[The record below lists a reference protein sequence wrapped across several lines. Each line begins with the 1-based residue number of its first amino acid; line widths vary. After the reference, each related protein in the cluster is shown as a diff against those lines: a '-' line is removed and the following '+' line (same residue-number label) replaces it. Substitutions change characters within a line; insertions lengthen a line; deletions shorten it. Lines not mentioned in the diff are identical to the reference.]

1 MTANKGKVLLQVQG
15 LEKKF
20 DDNQVLDGITTD
32 ICQGEVVA
40 VIGPSGSGKSTFLRS
55 LNLLEVPT
63 GGQILF
69 EGVDITDPKV
79 DINRHRQKIG
89 MVFQQFNLFPHKTV
103 KENIML
109 APVTLGLTKE
119 DENRSRISK
128 MLRRIWYLRRF
139 MKKEK
144 PDVVVAFTRGVL
156 YRALAA
162 GIGTGIPVVISVRTD
177 PVGHYDKKADKLRIP
192 LLFPHAAGCVF
203 QTEGAKAFFAPYLQE
218 NSRIILNPLN
228 PKYVGV
234 PEPAVR
240 TKNVVQS
247 GRLVDFKNQPM
258 LIRAFLKVHEKH
270 PDYTL
275 KIYGPDSK
283 DGTKEILESI
293 IHENHAEDFVKLMGG
308 SNTLEKDLAD
318 AALYAFSSDWEGLP
332 NALMEAMALGLPVVS
347 TDCPCGGPKT
357 LIEDGV
363 NGLLVPI
370 MDEKAMTDGIL
381 RLIEDRELAERL
393 GREARKISERANEDA
408 VFEQWQTY
416 LQECCKKNR

>member
-1 MTANKGKVLLQVQG
+1 MRILQSRILFHEKNRRNIPMQKIAFHLNSLQQGGAERVVSNLANRFAKEGY
-15 LEKKF
+15 
-20 DDNQVLDGITTD
+20 
-32 ICQGEVVA
+32 EVVIA
-40 VIGPSGSGKSTFLRS
+40 TEWYG
-55 LNLLEVPT
+55 
-63 GGQILF
+63 
-69 EGVDITDPKV
+69 TDEFALDQKV
-79 DINRHRQKIG
+79 RRVH
-89 MVFQQFNLFPHKTV
+89 V
-103 KENIML
+103 
-109 APVTLGLTKE
+109 GLTKE
-119 DENRSRISK
+119 DEDRSRISK
-128 MLRRIWYLRRF
+128 MLRRIGYLRRF

>member
-1 MTANKGKVLLQVQG
+1 MRILQSRILFHEKNRRNIPMQKIAFHLNSLQQGGAERVVSNLANRFAKEGY
-15 LEKKF
+15 
-20 DDNQVLDGITTD
+20 
-32 ICQGEVVA
+32 EVVIA
-40 VIGPSGSGKSTFLRS
+40 TEWYG
-55 LNLLEVPT
+55 
-63 GGQILF
+63 
-69 EGVDITDPKV
+69 TDEFALDQKV
-79 DINRHRQKIG
+79 RRVH
-89 MVFQQFNLFPHKTV
+89 V
-103 KENIML
+103 
-109 APVTLGLTKE
+109 GLTKE

-293 IHENHAEDFVKLMGG
+293 IHENYAEDFVKLMGG

>member
-1 MTANKGKVLLQVQG
+1 MRILQSRILFHEKNRRNIPMQKIAFHLNSLQQGGAERVVSNLANRFAKEGY
-15 LEKKF
+15 
-20 DDNQVLDGITTD
+20 
-32 ICQGEVVA
+32 EVVIA
-40 VIGPSGSGKSTFLRS
+40 TEWYG
-55 LNLLEVPT
+55 
-63 GGQILF
+63 
-69 EGVDITDPKV
+69 TDEFALDQKV
-79 DINRHRQKIG
+79 RRVH
-89 MVFQQFNLFPHKTV
+89 V
-103 KENIML
+103 
-109 APVTLGLTKE
+109 GLTKE

-177 PVGHYDKKADKLRIP
+177 PMGHYDKKADKLRIP

-240 TKNVVQS
+240 TKDVVQS

>member
-1 MTANKGKVLLQVQG
+1 MRILQSRILFHEKNRRNIPMQKIAFHLNSLQQGGAERVVSNLANRFAKEGY
-15 LEKKF
+15 
-20 DDNQVLDGITTD
+20 
-32 ICQGEVVA
+32 EVVIA
-40 VIGPSGSGKSTFLRS
+40 TEWYG
-55 LNLLEVPT
+55 
-63 GGQILF
+63 
-69 EGVDITDPKV
+69 TDEFALDQKV
-79 DINRHRQKIG
+79 RRVH
-89 MVFQQFNLFPHKTV
+89 V
-103 KENIML
+103 
-109 APVTLGLTKE
+109 GLTKE

-240 TKNVVQS
+240 TKDVVQS

-370 MDEKAMTDGIL
+370 MDEKAMTDVIL

>member
-1 MTANKGKVLLQVQG
+1 MRILQSRILFHEKNRRNIPMQKIAFHLNSLQQGGAERVVSNLANRFAKEGY
-15 LEKKF
+15 
-20 DDNQVLDGITTD
+20 
-32 ICQGEVVA
+32 EVVIA
-40 VIGPSGSGKSTFLRS
+40 TEWYG
-55 LNLLEVPT
+55 
-63 GGQILF
+63 
-69 EGVDITDPKV
+69 TDEFALDQKV
-79 DINRHRQKIG
+79 RRVH
-89 MVFQQFNLFPHKTV
+89 V
-103 KENIML
+103 
-109 APVTLGLTKE
+109 GLTKE

-128 MLRRIWYLRRF
+128 MLRRIWYLRCF

-228 PKYVGV
+228 PKYIGV

-240 TKNVVQS
+240 TKDVVQS

-393 GREARKISERANEDA
+393 GREARRISERANEDA

>member
-1 MTANKGKVLLQVQG
+1 MQKIAFHLNSLQQGGAERVVSNLANRFAKEGY
-15 LEKKF
+15 
-20 DDNQVLDGITTD
+20 
-32 ICQGEVVA
+32 EVVIA
-40 VIGPSGSGKSTFLRS
+40 TEWYG
-55 LNLLEVPT
+55 
-63 GGQILF
+63 
-69 EGVDITDPKV
+69 TDEFALDQKV
-79 DINRHRQKIG
+79 RRVH
-89 MVFQQFNLFPHKTV
+89 V
-103 KENIML
+103 
-109 APVTLGLTKE
+109 GLTKE

-234 PEPAVR
+234 AEPAVR
-240 TKNVVQS
+240 TKDVVQS

-318 AALYAFSSDWEGLP
+318 AALYAFSYDWEGLP

-347 TDCPCGGPKT
+347 TDCPCGCPKT
-357 LIEDGV
+357 LIEDGL

-370 MDEKAMTDGIL
+370 MYEKSMTDGIL

-393 GREARKISERANEDA
+393 GREARKIRERANEDA
-408 VFEQWQTY
+408 VF
-416 LQECCKKNR
+416 

>member
-1 MTANKGKVLLQVQG
+1 MRILQSRILFHEKNRRNIPMQKIAFHLNSLQQGGAERVVSNLANRFAKEGY
-15 LEKKF
+15 
-20 DDNQVLDGITTD
+20 
-32 ICQGEVVA
+32 EVVIA
-40 VIGPSGSGKSTFLRS
+40 TEWYG
-55 LNLLEVPT
+55 
-63 GGQILF
+63 
-69 EGVDITDPKV
+69 TDEFALDQKV
-79 DINRHRQKIG
+79 RRVH
-89 MVFQQFNLFPHKTV
+89 V
-103 KENIML
+103 
-109 APVTLGLTKE
+109 GLTKE

-240 TKNVVQS
+240 TKDVVQS

-393 GREARKISERANEDA
+393 GREARKIGERANEDA

>member
-1 MTANKGKVLLQVQG
+1 MQKIAFHLNSLQQGGAERVVSNLANRFAKEGY
-15 LEKKF
+15 
-20 DDNQVLDGITTD
+20 
-32 ICQGEVVA
+32 EVVIA
-40 VIGPSGSGKSTFLRS
+40 TEWYG
-55 LNLLEVPT
+55 
-63 GGQILF
+63 
-69 EGVDITDPKV
+69 TDEFALDQKV
-79 DINRHRQKIG
+79 RRVH
-89 MVFQQFNLFPHKTV
+89 V
-103 KENIML
+103 
-109 APVTLGLTKE
+109 GLTKE

-234 PEPAVR
+234 PEPTVR
-240 TKNVVQS
+240 TKDVVQS

-308 SNTLEKDLAD
+308 SNTLEKDLAN

-416 LQECCKKNR
+416 LQKCCKKNR

>member
-1 MTANKGKVLLQVQG
+1 MRILQSRILFHEKNRRNIPMQKIAFHLNSLQQGGAERVVSNLANRFAKEGY
-15 LEKKF
+15 
-20 DDNQVLDGITTD
+20 
-32 ICQGEVVA
+32 EVVIA
-40 VIGPSGSGKSTFLRS
+40 TEWYG
-55 LNLLEVPT
+55 
-63 GGQILF
+63 
-69 EGVDITDPKV
+69 TDEFALDQKV
-79 DINRHRQKIG
+79 RRVH
-89 MVFQQFNLFPHKTV
+89 V
-103 KENIML
+103 
-109 APVTLGLTKE
+109 GLTKE

-240 TKNVVQS
+240 TKDVVQS

-293 IHENHAEDFVKLMGG
+293 IHENHAEDFVKLKGG

>member
-1 MTANKGKVLLQVQG
+1 MQKIAFHLNSLQQGGAERVVSNLANRFAKEGY
-15 LEKKF
+15 
-20 DDNQVLDGITTD
+20 
-32 ICQGEVVA
+32 EVVIA
-40 VIGPSGSGKSTFLRS
+40 TEWYG
-55 LNLLEVPT
+55 
-63 GGQILF
+63 
-69 EGVDITDPKV
+69 TDEFALDQKV
-79 DINRHRQKIG
+79 RRVH
-89 MVFQQFNLFPHKTV
+89 V
-103 KENIML
+103 
-109 APVTLGLTKE
+109 GLTKE

-240 TKNVVQS
+240 TKDVVQS

-416 LQECCKKNR
+416 LQKCCKKNR

>member
-1 MTANKGKVLLQVQG
+1 MIHYGDTDKMRILQSRILFHEKNRRNIPMQKIAFHLNSLQQGGAERVVSNLANRFAKEGY
-15 LEKKF
+15 
-20 DDNQVLDGITTD
+20 
-32 ICQGEVVA
+32 EVVIA
-40 VIGPSGSGKSTFLRS
+40 TEWYG
-55 LNLLEVPT
+55 
-63 GGQILF
+63 
-69 EGVDITDPKV
+69 TDEFALDQKV
-79 DINRHRQKIG
+79 RRVH
-89 MVFQQFNLFPHKTV
+89 V
-103 KENIML
+103 
-109 APVTLGLTKE
+109 GLTKE

-218 NSRIILNPLN
+218 NSKIILNPLN

-240 TKNVVQS
+240 TKDIVQS

-258 LIRAFLKVHEKH
+258 LIRDFLKVHEKH

-293 IHENHAEDFVKLMGG
+293 IHENYAEDFVKLMGG

>member
-1 MTANKGKVLLQVQG
+1 MRILQSRILFHEKNRRNIPMQKIAFHLNSLQQGGAERVVSNLANRFAKEGY
-15 LEKKF
+15 
-20 DDNQVLDGITTD
+20 
-32 ICQGEVVA
+32 EVVIA
-40 VIGPSGSGKSTFLRS
+40 TEWYG
-55 LNLLEVPT
+55 
-63 GGQILF
+63 
-69 EGVDITDPKV
+69 TDEFALDQKV
-79 DINRHRQKIG
+79 RRVH
-89 MVFQQFNLFPHKTV
+89 V
-103 KENIML
+103 
-109 APVTLGLTKE
+109 GLTKE

-240 TKNVVQS
+240 TKDVVQS

-408 VFEQWQTY
+408 IFEQWQTY

>member
-1 MTANKGKVLLQVQG
+1 MQKIAFHLNSLQQGGAERVVSNLANRFAKEGY
-15 LEKKF
+15 
-20 DDNQVLDGITTD
+20 
-32 ICQGEVVA
+32 EVVIA
-40 VIGPSGSGKSTFLRS
+40 TEWYG
-55 LNLLEVPT
+55 
-63 GGQILF
+63 
-69 EGVDITDPKV
+69 TDEFALDQKV
-79 DINRHRQKIG
+79 RRVH
-89 MVFQQFNLFPHKTV
+89 V
-103 KENIML
+103 
-109 APVTLGLTKE
+109 GLTKE

-240 TKNVVQS
+240 TKDVVQS

-416 LQECCKKNR
+416 LKECCKKNR

>member
-1 MTANKGKVLLQVQG
+1 MRILQSRILFHEKNRRNIPMQKIAFHLNSLQQGGAERVVSNLANRFAKEGY
-15 LEKKF
+15 
-20 DDNQVLDGITTD
+20 
-32 ICQGEVVA
+32 EVVIA
-40 VIGPSGSGKSTFLRS
+40 TEWYG
-55 LNLLEVPT
+55 
-63 GGQILF
+63 
-69 EGVDITDPKV
+69 TDEFALDQKV
-79 DINRHRQKIG
+79 RRVH
-89 MVFQQFNLFPHKTV
+89 V
-103 KENIML
+103 
-109 APVTLGLTKE
+109 GLTNE

-240 TKNVVQS
+240 TKDVVQS

>member
-1 MTANKGKVLLQVQG
+1 MRILQSRILFHEKNRRNNPMQKIAFHLNSLQQGGAERVVSNLANRFAKEGY
-15 LEKKF
+15 
-20 DDNQVLDGITTD
+20 
-32 ICQGEVVA
+32 EVVIA
-40 VIGPSGSGKSTFLRS
+40 TEWYG
-55 LNLLEVPT
+55 
-63 GGQILF
+63 
-69 EGVDITDPKV
+69 TDEFALDQKV
-79 DINRHRQKIG
+79 RRVH
-89 MVFQQFNLFPHKTV
+89 V
-103 KENIML
+103 
-109 APVTLGLTKE
+109 GLTKE

-240 TKNVVQS
+240 TKDVVQS

>member
-1 MTANKGKVLLQVQG
+1 MRILQSRILFHEKNRRNIPMQKIAFHLNSLQQGGAERVVSNLANRFAKEGY
-15 LEKKF
+15 
-20 DDNQVLDGITTD
+20 
-32 ICQGEVVA
+32 EVVIA
-40 VIGPSGSGKSTFLRS
+40 TEWYG
-55 LNLLEVPT
+55 
-63 GGQILF
+63 
-69 EGVDITDPKV
+69 TDEFALDQKV
-79 DINRHRQKIG
+79 RRVH
-89 MVFQQFNLFPHKTV
+89 V
-103 KENIML
+103 
-109 APVTLGLTKE
+109 GLTKE

-218 NSRIILNPLN
+218 NSKIILNPLN
-228 PKYVGV
+228 SKYVGV

-240 TKNVVQS
+240 TKDVVQS

>member
-1 MTANKGKVLLQVQG
+1 MRILQSRILFHEKNRRNIPMQKIAFHLNSLQQGGAERVVSNLANRFAKEGY
-15 LEKKF
+15 
-20 DDNQVLDGITTD
+20 
-32 ICQGEVVA
+32 EVVIA
-40 VIGPSGSGKSTFLRS
+40 TEWYG
-55 LNLLEVPT
+55 
-63 GGQILF
+63 
-69 EGVDITDPKV
+69 TDEFALDQKV
-79 DINRHRQKIG
+79 RRVH
-89 MVFQQFNLFPHKTV
+89 V
-103 KENIML
+103 
-109 APVTLGLTKE
+109 GLTKE
-119 DENRSRISK
+119 DEDRSRISK

-234 PEPAVR
+234 PEPDVR
-240 TKNVVQS
+240 TKDVVQS

>member
-1 MTANKGKVLLQVQG
+1 MLRERYGILIPVMDDQKNLDPNEITEEEKQLAALLEELLTEEAKLQELSRCAKERADQ
-15 LEKKF
+15 F
-20 DDNQVLDGITTD
+20 DDKGIPGQNPADCRAFQNVIHYGGTD
-32 ICQGEVVA
+32 KMRILQSRILFHEKNRRNIPMQKIAFHLNSLQQGGAERVVSNLANRFAKEGYEVVIA
-40 VIGPSGSGKSTFLRS
+40 TEWYG
-55 LNLLEVPT
+55 
-63 GGQILF
+63 
-69 EGVDITDPKV
+69 TDEFALDQKV
-79 DINRHRQKIG
+79 RRVH
-89 MVFQQFNLFPHKTV
+89 V
-103 KENIML
+103 
-109 APVTLGLTKE
+109 GLTKE

-240 TKNVVQS
+240 TKDVVQS

-270 PDYTL
+270 PDYAL

-308 SNTLEKDLAD
+308 SNTLEKDLA
-318 AALYAFSSDWEGLP
+318 
-332 NALMEAMALGLPVVS
+332 
-347 TDCPCGGPKT
+347 
-357 LIEDGV
+357 
-363 NGLLVPI
+363 
-370 MDEKAMTDGIL
+370 
-381 RLIEDRELAERL
+381 ERC
-393 GREARKISERANEDA
+393 A
-408 VFEQWQTY
+408 VRFF
-416 LQECCKKNR
+416 L

>member
-1 MTANKGKVLLQVQG
+1 MQKIAFHLNSLQQGGAERVVSNLANRFAKEGY
-15 LEKKF
+15 
-20 DDNQVLDGITTD
+20 
-32 ICQGEVVA
+32 EVVIA
-40 VIGPSGSGKSTFLRS
+40 TEWYG
-55 LNLLEVPT
+55 
-63 GGQILF
+63 
-69 EGVDITDPKV
+69 TDEFALDQKV
-79 DINRHRQKIG
+79 RRVH
-89 MVFQQFNLFPHKTV
+89 V
-103 KENIML
+103 
-109 APVTLGLTKE
+109 GLTKE

-234 PEPAVR
+234 PETAVR
-240 TKNVVQS
+240 TKDVVQS

-416 LQECCKKNR
+416 LQVCCKKNR

>member
-1 MTANKGKVLLQVQG
+1 MQKIAFHLNSLQQGGAERVVSNLANRFAKEGY
-15 LEKKF
+15 
-20 DDNQVLDGITTD
+20 
-32 ICQGEVVA
+32 EVVIA
-40 VIGPSGSGKSTFLRS
+40 TEWYG
-55 LNLLEVPT
+55 
-63 GGQILF
+63 
-69 EGVDITDPKV
+69 TDEFALDQKV
-79 DINRHRQKIG
+79 RRVH
-89 MVFQQFNLFPHKTV
+89 V
-103 KENIML
+103 
-109 APVTLGLTKE
+109 GLTKE

-240 TKNVVQS
+240 TKDVVQS

-408 VFEQWQTY
+408 EFEQWQTH

>member
-1 MTANKGKVLLQVQG
+1 MQKIAFHLNSLQQGGAERVVSNLANRFAKEGY
-15 LEKKF
+15 
-20 DDNQVLDGITTD
+20 
-32 ICQGEVVA
+32 EVVIA
-40 VIGPSGSGKSTFLRS
+40 TEWYG
-55 LNLLEVPT
+55 
-63 GGQILF
+63 
-69 EGVDITDPKV
+69 TDEFALDQKV
-79 DINRHRQKIG
+79 RRVH
-89 MVFQQFNLFPHKTV
+89 V
-103 KENIML
+103 
-109 APVTLGLTKE
+109 GLTKE

-240 TKNVVQS
+240 TKDVVQS

-270 PDYTL
+270 PDYAL

-357 LIEDGV
+357 PVSYTHLTLPTI
-363 NGLLVPI
+363 
-370 MDEKAMTDGIL
+370 A
-381 RLIEDRELAERL
+381 
-393 GREARKISERANEDA
+393 
-408 VFEQWQTY
+408 
-416 LQECCKKNR
+416 

>member
-1 MTANKGKVLLQVQG
+1 MSNLANRFAKEGY
-15 LEKKF
+15 
-20 DDNQVLDGITTD
+20 
-32 ICQGEVVA
+32 EVVIA
-40 VIGPSGSGKSTFLRS
+40 TEWYG
-55 LNLLEVPT
+55 
-63 GGQILF
+63 
-69 EGVDITDPKV
+69 TDEFALDQKV
-79 DINRHRQKIG
+79 RRVH
-89 MVFQQFNLFPHKTV
+89 V
-103 KENIML
+103 
-109 APVTLGLTKE
+109 GLTKE

-128 MLRRIWYLRRF
+128 MPRRIWYLRRF
-139 MKKEK
+139 MRKRK
-144 PDVVVAFTRGVL
+144 AGRRRCL
-156 YRALAA
+156 YPGRIVPCA
-162 GIGTGIPVVISVRTD
+162 GGRNRDGYSAVVISVRTD
-177 PVGHYDKKADKLRIP
+177 PVGHYDKKADKLQIP

-234 PEPAVR
+234 AEPAVR
-240 TKNVVQS
+240 TKDVVQS

>member
-1 MTANKGKVLLQVQG
+1 MRILQSRILFHEKNRRNIPMQKIAFHLNSLQQGGAERVVSNLANRFAKEGY
-15 LEKKF
+15 
-20 DDNQVLDGITTD
+20 
-32 ICQGEVVA
+32 EVVIA
-40 VIGPSGSGKSTFLRS
+40 TEWYG
-55 LNLLEVPT
+55 
-63 GGQILF
+63 
-69 EGVDITDPKV
+69 TDEFALDQKV
-79 DINRHRQKIG
+79 RRVH
-89 MVFQQFNLFPHKTV
+89 V
-103 KENIML
+103 
-109 APVTLGLTKE
+109 GLTKE

-203 QTEGAKAFFAPYLQE
+203 QTEGAKAFFEPYLQE

-240 TKNVVQS
+240 TKDVVQS

-270 PDYTL
+270 PDYAL

-408 VFEQWQTY
+408 VFEQWQAY

>member
-1 MTANKGKVLLQVQG
+1 MQKIAFHLNSLQQGGAERVVSNLANRFAKEGY
-15 LEKKF
+15 
-20 DDNQVLDGITTD
+20 
-32 ICQGEVVA
+32 EVVIA
-40 VIGPSGSGKSTFLRS
+40 TEWYG
-55 LNLLEVPT
+55 
-63 GGQILF
+63 
-69 EGVDITDPKV
+69 TDEFALDQKV
-79 DINRHRQKIG
+79 RRVH
-89 MVFQQFNLFPHKTV
+89 V
-103 KENIML
+103 
-109 APVTLGLTKE
+109 GLTKE

-240 TKNVVQS
+240 TKDVVQS

-308 SNTLEKDLAD
+308 SNMLEKDLAD

>member
-1 MTANKGKVLLQVQG
+1 MRILQSRILFHEKNRRNIPMQKIAFHLNSLQQGGAERVVSNLANRFAKEGY
-15 LEKKF
+15 
-20 DDNQVLDGITTD
+20 
-32 ICQGEVVA
+32 EVVIA
-40 VIGPSGSGKSTFLRS
+40 TEWYG
-55 LNLLEVPT
+55 
-63 GGQILF
+63 
-69 EGVDITDPKV
+69 TDEFALDQKV
-79 DINRHRQKIG
+79 RRVH
-89 MVFQQFNLFPHKTV
+89 V
-103 KENIML
+103 
-109 APVTLGLTKE
+109 GLTKE

-218 NSRIILNPLN
+218 NSKIILNPLN

-240 TKNVVQS
+240 TKDIVQS

-293 IHENHAEDFVKLMGG
+293 IHENYAE
-308 SNTLEKDLAD
+308 
-318 AALYAFSSDWEGLP
+318 
-332 NALMEAMALGLPVVS
+332 
-347 TDCPCGGPKT
+347 
-357 LIEDGV
+357 
-363 NGLLVPI
+363 
-370 MDEKAMTDGIL
+370 IL
-381 RLIEDRELAERL
+381 
-393 GREARKISERANEDA
+393 
-408 VFEQWQTY
+408 
-416 LQECCKKNR
+416 

>member
-1 MTANKGKVLLQVQG
+1 MQKIAFHLNSLQQGGAERVVSNLANRFAKEGY
-15 LEKKF
+15 
-20 DDNQVLDGITTD
+20 
-32 ICQGEVVA
+32 EVVIA
-40 VIGPSGSGKSTFLRS
+40 TEWYG
-55 LNLLEVPT
+55 
-63 GGQILF
+63 
-69 EGVDITDPKV
+69 TDEFALDQKV
-79 DINRHRQKIG
+79 RRVH
-89 MVFQQFNLFPHKTV
+89 V
-103 KENIML
+103 
-109 APVTLGLTKE
+109 GLTKE

-416 LQECCKKNR
+416 LQECAKRTDKTADNGGKDNVFLRRL